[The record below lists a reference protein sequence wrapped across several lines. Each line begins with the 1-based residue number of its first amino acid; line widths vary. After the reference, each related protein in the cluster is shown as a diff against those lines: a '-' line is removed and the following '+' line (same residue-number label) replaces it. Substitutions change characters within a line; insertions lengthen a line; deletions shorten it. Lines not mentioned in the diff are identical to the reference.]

1 MSLKIKQFVR
11 ILMSLA
17 VALLFAW
24 VIYGMFEGVDVP
36 TVVRAS
42 AAAVNALL
50 VIVVSMRLLPYSSQG
65 NDS

>member
-1 MSLKIKQFVR
+1 MSLKIKQFIRV
-11 ILMSLA
+11 LMSLG

-42 AAAVNALL
+42 AAAVNAVL
-50 VIVVSMRLLPYSSQG
+50 VMVVSMRLLPAPAQG
-65 NDS
+65 ENS